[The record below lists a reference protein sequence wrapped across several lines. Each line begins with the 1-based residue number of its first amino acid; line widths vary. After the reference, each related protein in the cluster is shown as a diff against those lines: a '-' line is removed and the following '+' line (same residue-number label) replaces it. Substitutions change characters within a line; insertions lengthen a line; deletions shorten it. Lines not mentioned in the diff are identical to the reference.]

1 MQYLYIGPLVS
12 DTIATDESRGL
23 KSTCSMPIIVRYLS
37 ADVLDK
43 SNNNKNT
50 KSTAVFTLADDYRF
64 KVQNHENTFQ
74 LFDHQYK
81 ITLT

>member
-1 MQYLYIGPLVS
+1 MQYLYMGPLVS

-37 ADVLDK
+37 ADVWMK
-43 SNNNKNT
+43 ATTT

-74 LFDHQYK
+74 LFEHQYK